1 MTSVFSA
8 RNASS
13 VRFGACRAGAGS
25 VFWNRVSNIEAAH
38 AVVRMICSVYVTKCY
53 MQVVVVVWCE
63 GF

>member
-1 MTSVFSA
+1 MTSIFAA

-38 AVVRMICSVYVTKCY
+38 AVVRVICSVYVTNCY
-53 MQVVVVVWCE
+53 AGRCSGLV
-63 GF
+63 